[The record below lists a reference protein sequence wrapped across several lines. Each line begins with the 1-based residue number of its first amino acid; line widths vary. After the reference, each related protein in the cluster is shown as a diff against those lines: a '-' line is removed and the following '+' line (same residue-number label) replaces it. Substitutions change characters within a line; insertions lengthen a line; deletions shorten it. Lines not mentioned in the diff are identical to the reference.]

1 MMKDSYAAQSSPSG
15 DGGSRIKVLHIT
27 QSVGGVETYLK
38 QVISAINHSRFEL
51 KIVGTISENLEP
63 YCITHNVSFIRLK
76 MARGLNPV
84 TDIRSVFQLKKIIQK
99 EKAGC
104 VHLHSAKAGF
114 VGRIACSLAKQK
126 SLYTPHALSYL
137 SFTGVKRKAFFAL
150 EKFAKAVTY
159 KILAISNSEA
169 DRCVNDLKHRREN
182 IFVIPNSLIIE
193 KHFYNTS
200 KPVLHQ
206 LQGNIKVG
214 NVARLTPQK
223 NPLLFVEI
231 ANEIVK
237 KRGTDIHFYILGIGE
252 HDHLMND
259 VQAKIKEYNIASNI
273 HLLERG
279 DLQTSLH
286 FLQQL
291 DVFLFPSLFEG
302 LSYALLEAMLQGLP
316 CVVSNVDGN
325 KDIIYN
331 NSNGFACDD
340 LNDYVSSLLLLIDDE
355 MKRKQLGE
363 AAKQTVLLHHDLH
376 KNIHQLE
383 AIYESFAEMI

>member
-137 SFTGVKRKAFFAL
+137 SFTGVKRKA
-150 EKFAKAVTY
+150 
-159 KILAISNSEA
+159 SS
-169 DRCVNDLKHRREN
+169 
-182 IFVIPNSLIIE
+182 
-193 KHFYNTS
+193 
-200 KPVLHQ
+200 
-206 LQGNIKVG
+206 
-214 NVARLTPQK
+214 
-223 NPLLFVEI
+223 
-231 ANEIVK
+231 
-237 KRGTDIHFYILGIGE
+237 
-252 HDHLMND
+252 
-259 VQAKIKEYNIASNI
+259 
-273 HLLERG
+273 
-279 DLQTSLH
+279 QT
-286 FLQQL
+286 
-291 DVFLFPSLFEG
+291 
-302 LSYALLEAMLQGLP
+302 
-316 CVVSNVDGN
+316 
-325 KDIIYN
+325 
-331 NSNGFACDD
+331 
-340 LNDYVSSLLLLIDDE
+340 
-355 MKRKQLGE
+355 
-363 AAKQTVLLHHDLH
+363 AKQTD
-376 KNIHQLE
+376 
-383 AIYESFAEMI
+383 A

>member
-38 QVISAINHSRFEL
+38 QVISAIDHSRFEL
-51 KIVGTISENLEP
+51 KIIGTVSEHLEP

-99 EKAGC
+99 EKAAC

-150 EKFAKAVTY
+150 EKFAKAFTD

-169 DRCVNDLKHRREN
+169 ERCINDLGHRREN
-182 IFVIPNSLIIE
+182 ILVVPNSLIIE
-193 KHFYNTS
+193 KKFYNTNN
-200 KPVLHQ
+200 PVLHQ

-214 NVARLTPQK
+214 NIARLTPQK

-259 VQAKIKEYNIASNI
+259 VQAKIKEYNIAFNI

-383 AIYESFAEMI
+383 AIYESFVKMM